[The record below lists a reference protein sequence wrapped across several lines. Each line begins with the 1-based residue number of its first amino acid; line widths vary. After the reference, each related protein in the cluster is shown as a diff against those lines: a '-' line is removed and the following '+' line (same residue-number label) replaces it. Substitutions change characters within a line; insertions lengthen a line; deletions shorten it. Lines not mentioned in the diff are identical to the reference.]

1 VSHQDPG
8 PAHDRTVKKKGP
20 KALLG
25 KHLRRLRLAA
35 GLATQLALAVR
46 LDGYGEDMVSK
57 VETGDRV
64 PSDDMYAKWLDAC
77 GATDLDGVYLD
88 DLLEQART
96 SKSVVPDF
104 AVPWLHAEA
113 DAGYLQLWSFVTLPG
128 ILQTY
133 DYAYNMFL
141 LGGLDDDAAAENA
154 ATRVERR
161 RHVEGS
167 DAKRVTAVIHESV
180 LYRRVGPDE
189 AMAEQLADLLAASRL
204 PNLII
209 QIVPDTGYFF
219 GLEGEFMIASGRDI
233 PDTLNMI
240 TVEDQTTTEPAM
252 VDHASALFERIRGH
266 ALPIEESRA
275 KIQEA
280 LQRWNGQQ

>member
-1 VSHQDPG
+1 VSHQDLGPG
-8 PAHDRTVKKKGP
+8 HDRTVKKKGP

-96 SKSVVPDF
+96 SKSVVPGF
-104 AVPWLHAEA
+104 AVPWLNAEA
-113 DAGYLQLWSFVTLPG
+113 DADYLRFWSFIAVPG
-128 ILQTY
+128 PLQTY
-133 DYAYNMFL
+133 DYACNMFL
-141 LGGLDDDAAAENA
+141 LGGMDDDAAAESA
-154 ATRVERR
+154 AARVERR
-161 RHVEGS
+161 RHVKGP
-167 DAKRVTAVIHESV
+167 DAKRMTAVLHESV

-189 AMAEQLADLLAASRL
+189 VMAEQMEDLLAASRL
-204 PNLII
+204 PNVII
-209 QIVPDTGYFF
+209 QVVPDTGYFF
-219 GLEGEFMIASGRDI
+219 GLEAAFDIASGREI

-240 TVEDQTTTEPAM
+240 TVEDLTTTERAV
-252 VDHASALFERIRGH
+252 VDGASALFERIRGH

-280 LQRWNGQQ
+280 LQRWNNQQ